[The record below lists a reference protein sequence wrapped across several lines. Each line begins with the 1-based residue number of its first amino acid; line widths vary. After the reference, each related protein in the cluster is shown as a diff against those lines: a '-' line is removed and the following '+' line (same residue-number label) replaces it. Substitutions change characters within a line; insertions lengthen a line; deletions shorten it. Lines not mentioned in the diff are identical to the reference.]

1 MGLYVRFQQENF
13 NAVRVAEFV
22 RMLMQHLRGNVVLL
36 WDQASIHK
44 GPFIAEL
51 KRRYPRLHVE
61 YFPGYAPDLNPTET
75 VWGDFKGHDAN
86 SLLLTKRDIRQK
98 LHANKRRV
106 CRSQAKLRS
115 FVLAS
120 DLPSAPWE

>member
-13 NAVRVAEFV
+13 NAVYVADFV

-36 WDQASIHK
+36 WDGAPIHK
-44 GPFIAEL
+44 GSFIKEL

-61 YFPGYAPDLNPTET
+61 RFPGYAPDLNPTEN

-86 SLLLTKRDIRQK
+86 SLLLTKQDIRQK

-106 CRSQAKLRS
+106 CRSQQKLRS
-115 FVLAS
+115 FILAS